1 MDGQEQHVP
10 FTFNRNSED
19 DYKVEE
25 FSLNSQVSD
34 LMLRI
39 LNITLMS
46 ALCTVYVFQT
56 RYGRSVGGKSQLDK
70 P

>member
-1 MDGQEQHVP
+1 MLEGFKP
-10 FTFNRNSED
+10 NG
-19 DYKVEE
+19 
-25 FSLNSQVSD
+25 QVSD
-34 LMLRI
+34 LMLI

-46 ALCTVYVFQT
+46 ALCTVCVFQT